1 MSVKEDYQRFD
12 KLVSEVKE
20 GDVWLNIQRCGGWL
34 NKREV
39 NKVEF
44 LRKTKTQ
51 IIVLEDGRERRYRIC
66 NGALVGGTW
75 GGMAFP
81 LPASDKEVE
90 EVRAEIRV
98 HELRRDIRDFTESRR
113 LDELS
118 EQVLQQVMDLLG
130 GQSGPK
136 PRRRFECP

>member
-51 IIVLEDGRERRYRIC
+51 IIVLEDGRERKQKTKCGWAVTSTPY
-66 NGALVGGTW
+66 
-75 GGMAFP
+75 
-81 LPASDKEVE
+81 S
-90 EVRAEIRV
+90 
-98 HELRRDIRDFTESRR
+98 
-113 LDELS
+113 
-118 EQVLQQVMDLLG
+118 
-130 GQSGPK
+130 
-136 PRRRFECP
+136 